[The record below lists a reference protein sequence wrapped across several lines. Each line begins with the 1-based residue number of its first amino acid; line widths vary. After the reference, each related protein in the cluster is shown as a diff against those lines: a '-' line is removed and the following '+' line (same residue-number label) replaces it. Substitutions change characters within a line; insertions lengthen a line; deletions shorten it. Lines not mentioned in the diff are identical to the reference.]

1 MNNVKVK
8 GQLHSCIIF
17 LYWGKPTSSQ
27 HIWINGEHMLGRGHY
42 VPVKFMKLS
51 FGKKSEMES
60 AELPLCLCLTCS
72 LIASSHL
79 ILKALIHFPQII
91 KLNCGP
97 LAPSTE
103 VGAAIFSLARRKQ
116 DKHSTHETT
125 MMGKIDELLGAAAT
139 AALLVNAAAVE
150 HFTASISTMTAPIAH
165 TGSGRM
171 CIVCAGSGRVAMG
184 ISVKC
189 SAGPSSELDIMII
202 PRNSD
207 YCHGGMK
214 ICQGHVRTDTGPEQ
228 INRAVSFSP
237 TAGTEREKKEK
248 N

>member
-1 MNNVKVK
+1 
-8 GQLHSCIIF
+8 
-17 LYWGKPTSSQ
+17 
-27 HIWINGEHMLGRGHY
+27 
-42 VPVKFMKLS
+42 
-51 FGKKSEMES
+51 
-60 AELPLCLCLTCS
+60 
-72 LIASSHL
+72 
-79 ILKALIHFPQII
+79 
-91 KLNCGP
+91 
-97 LAPSTE
+97 
-103 VGAAIFSLARRKQ
+103 
-116 DKHSTHETT
+116 
-125 MMGKIDELLGAAAT
+125 MMGKIDEPLGAAAT

-214 ICQGHVRTDTGPEQ
+214 IGQGHVRTDTRPEQ